1 VAQAENVLADS
12 ASTAFEYASA
22 LTRLRIAASMREI
35 PQGGDEIEAILLNR
49 EACIDCADHNGDG
62 ICDACGHV
70 FAVAVIGVQR
80 YGTLEAAVAAAQA
93 GQTIVLVANHTVDT
107 LALIEGVTL
116 DLNGY
121 AVEAKYLVA
130 LNGNAV
136 IDNAGNGLLKC
147 DNVRL
152 AANNPMMPVWDAA
165 DNAKGYRF
173 FDMVKYQQY
182 KTQDAN
188 GFVFQAKPA
197 LGKAANDPYLAAMD
211 TNRLTVKARIYWQS
225 NSGNEVEQLF
235 TFKAAD
241 VEKAYQVDDMVLQ
254 LTVTG
259 AGAYAG
265 KLWTSIRIESETG
278 VIWEGVDAQPYTGI
292 SGQ

>member
-1 VAQAENVLADS
+1 MKKRSLATLLCLCMILSLLPFSALAADTGRTRVYYDANRGVVFHAAGNDTPADTAEDFLADS
-12 ASTAFEYASA
+12 ADAEHAVGETVKLLADTQATDLV
-22 LTRLRIAASMREI
+22 LTKDI
-35 PQGGDEIEAILLNR
+35 
-49 EACIDCADHNGDG
+49 
-62 ICDACGHV
+62 
-70 FAVAVIGVQR
+70 
-80 YGTLEAAVAAAQA
+80 
-93 GQTIVLVANHTVDT
+93 
-107 LALIEGVTL
+107 TL
-116 DLNGY
+116 DLNGH
-121 AVEAKYLVA
+121 ALTADYLVVF
-130 LNGNAV
+130 GDGKV
-136 IDNAGNGLLKC
+136 VDTAGNGLLKC
-147 DNVRL
+147 ANVRL

-188 GFVFQAKPA
+188 GFVFEAKPA

-211 TNRLTVKARIYWQS
+211 TNLLTVKARIYWQS

-241 VEKAYQVDDMVLQ
+241 VEKVYQADNMVLQ

-278 VIWEGVDAQPYTGI
+278 VIWEGVDAQPYTGV

>member
-1 VAQAENVLADS
+1 VEPGYFGIVGRNEKFYLS
-12 ASTAFEYASA
+12 KASA
-22 LTRLRIAASMREI
+22 E
-35 PQGGDEIEAILLNR
+35 EVNR
-49 EACIDCADHNGDG
+49 EASVGGKIYGS
-62 ICDACGHV
+62 
-70 FAVAVIGVQR
+70 FA
-80 YGTLEAAVAAAQA
+80 EALAAAKAGETIQLLADVQA
-93 GQTIVLVANHTVDT
+93 NGVL
-107 LALIEGVTL
+107 IKEGIGL

-121 AVEAKYLVA
+121 NLTADYLVVFG
-130 LNGNAV
+130 NGKV
-136 IDNAGNGLLKC
+136 VDTAGNGLLKC
-147 DNVRL
+147 ANVRL
-152 AANNPMMPVWDAA
+152 AANNPMMPVWDDA
-165 DNAKGYRF
+165 DKAQGYRF

-188 GFVFQAKPA
+188 GFVFEAKPA

-241 VEKAYQVDDMVLQ
+241 VEKAYQADDMVLQ

-278 VIWEGVDAQPYTGI
+278 VIWEGQDAQPYTGI